1 MCLKKGINIRFKYF
15 GKNPHK
21 RLLRKK
27 TTNIFVLAELYIS
40 GEEYGF
46 K

>member
-1 MCLKKGINIRFKYF
+1 MSEEGINIRFKYF

-27 TTNIFVLAELYIS
+27 TTKIIVLAELYIS
-40 GEEYGF
+40 GKE
-46 K
+46 